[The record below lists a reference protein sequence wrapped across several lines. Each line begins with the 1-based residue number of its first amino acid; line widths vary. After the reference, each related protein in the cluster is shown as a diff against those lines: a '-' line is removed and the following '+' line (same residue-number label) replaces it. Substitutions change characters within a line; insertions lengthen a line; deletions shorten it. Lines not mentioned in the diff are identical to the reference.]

1 MTLLLLYCV
10 IALLVAVIS
19 LWSRPQFPC
28 ASFLLLV
35 AALPQVA
42 SLYGVRH
49 PVLVLFSLVFVG
61 IWVFDNR
68 TIPGIPLIM
77 VGVSLNLIVMA
88 FHGGSMPILVE
99 TLERIGASVAPG
111 TTLIGSK
118 DLVVAETPFWFL
130 VDWMTVFSFGEIKIT
145 SSPGDLI
152 VVVGI
157 FWWLLGSGRP
167 KGELNAHPRNAC
179 V

>member
-1 MTLLLLYCV
+1 MSLLLFYCV

-19 LWSRPQFPC
+19 LWSKPQFPR

-49 PVLVLFSLVFVG
+49 TALALFSLVFVG
-61 IWVFDNR
+61 IWVFYNR

-88 FHGGSMPILVE
+88 FHGGSMPVLVE
-99 TLERIGASVAPG
+99 TLERVGASVAPG
-111 TTLIGSK
+111 TPLIGSK

-130 VDWMTVFSFGEIKIT
+130 ADWITVFSLGEVKVT

-152 VVVGI
+152 VGGGI
-157 FWWLLGSGRP
+157 CWWLLGSSRP